1 MFKFAGKSPM
11 QQYMNLVK
19 IWALLL
25 VVTFGGCAAGFHL
38 DEPYSAKT
46 SHNATL
52 ELAYSTMQKCGKH
65 NSCEEF
71 KGRFK
76 LEEDG
81 KMYERDID
89 GFFYHRF
96 VDEGRKPMAAYIT
109 LSPNDK
115 GIETPGFTKFL
126 MFLGVIGGFTFLAG
140 GLCLLLGSIDAEYAE
155 KDYQQ
160 AQEYKERNRRYV

>member
-1 MFKFAGKSPM
+1 MFKFEGKSPM
-11 QQYMNLVK
+11 EKYMNLVK

-25 VVTFGGCAAGFHL
+25 VVTFGGCAVGVKL
-38 DEPYSAKT
+38 DAPYTEKT

-65 NSCEEF
+65 DSCEEF

-81 KMYERDID
+81 KMYDRDID

-115 GIETPGFTKFL
+115 GVETPTFTKFL
-126 MFLGVIGGFTFLAG
+126 MFLGVISGFTFLAG
-140 GLCLLLGSIDAEYAE
+140 GLCLLLGSVDAEYE
-155 KDYQQ
+155 QRDWEREQ
-160 AQEYKERNRRYV
+160 ERNRRYV